1 MQNDKK
7 KQYKISKGETK
18 LSLLVNAIFLE
29 KQENQSTIQTR
40 AAGWNKDHLE
50 KKKVMISNVFYK
62 ENIFVYYVI
71 KIKASFFKKTEKGL
85 AGKRSLKVIFS
96 GIPSSTT
103 RTKKGL
109 NTSVVPS
116 LLLLSRFSRVRLC
129 ATPQTAAHL
138 EKVKKIFPPRA
149 ET

>member
-50 KKKVMISNVFYK
+50 KKKVMIYQQCFLQG
-62 ENIFVYYVI
+62 EHIC
-71 KIKASFFKKTEKGL
+71 
-85 AGKRSLKVIFS
+85 
-96 GIPSSTT
+96 
-103 RTKKGL
+103 
-109 NTSVVPS
+109 
-116 LLLLSRFSRVRLC
+116 LLC
-129 ATPQTAAHL
+129 N
-138 EKVKKIFPPRA
+138 
-149 ET
+149 

>member
-50 KKKVMISNVFYK
+50 KKKNYLEVEVNF
-62 ENIFVYYVI
+62 
-71 KIKASFFKKTEKGL
+71 TEIQNDDQIQDQLVG
-85 AGKRSLKVIFS
+85 
-96 GIPSSTT
+96 
-103 RTKKGL
+103 
-109 NTSVVPS
+109 
-116 LLLLSRFSRVRLC
+116 
-129 ATPQTAAHL
+129 Q
-138 EKVKKIFPPRA
+138 E
-149 ET
+149 